1 MQKMASVNTRVDF
14 ALKQQAE
21 AVLDELGMS
30 MATAMKLFLKQI
42 VIQNGIPFEL
52 KVPESKPVA
61 YSSLTEDEFNSLME
75 KAFMSYSSGQGI
87 SLDAFE
93 NQLREEAVI

>member
-75 KAFMSYSSGQGI
+75 KSFMSYSAGQGI